1 MQINLTGKKALVT
14 GSSKGIGLAIAK
26 ALHAEG
32 CDIAFNSRNSE
43 ELIHIAKQ
51 FPGSIAVAGDVT
63 NQKDANRIIMEV
75 IKSFGKL
82 DILVCNVGGGSSVL
96 FADET
101 GEDWQ
106 RIFSLNLWSTINIV
120 SAAKNELALNSGVII
135 CISSICGLEV
145 VEGAPISYS
154 AAKAALHSYVRG
166 MARPLGKQGI
176 RINAIAPGNI
186 LFDNSVWSR
195 KLIENNTAVKAML
208 EEKVSLGVLGKPE
221 DVANLTTY
229 LVSDIASFVTGT
241 VWTIDGGQVHG

>member
-1 MQINLTGKKALVT
+1 
-14 GSSKGIGLAIAK
+14 
-26 ALHAEG
+26 
-32 CDIAFNSRNSE
+32 
-43 ELIHIAKQ
+43 
-51 FPGSIAVAGDVT
+51 
-63 NQKDANRIIMEV
+63 
-75 IKSFGKL
+75 
-82 DILVCNVGGGSSVL
+82 
-96 FADET
+96 
-101 GEDWQ
+101 
-106 RIFSLNLWSTINIV
+106 
-120 SAAKNELALNSGVII
+120 
-135 CISSICGLEV
+135 
-145 VEGAPISYS
+145 
-154 AAKAALHSYVRG
+154 